1 MIRWLELSAITAQRA
16 SARPGARPTLVAA
29 SLNLSRVTNTDVVLS
44 FIGAPAGEET
54 VAVAVGTSLG
64 GMDSVQHNANARDI
78 LKTPETTSR
87 RAREFD
93 AWIPNCCYM
102 YMYM

>member
-1 MIRWLELSAITAQRA
+1 
-16 SARPGARPTLVAA
+16 LVAD

-54 VAVAVGTSLG
+54 VAVAVGTSLVGASLG

-87 RAREFD
+87 HAREFD